1 MATTRIKDIS
11 KTTTDLAS
19 DTYGVFDGATNGTQ
33 KMARNDMYADWA
45 AAYVAA
51 PTTYKLAPLNS
62 GTNKID
68 ATYLPTSGD
77 TPKGEWNASTNSPS
91 LADGSGTA
99 GDYYD
104 VTTAGT
110 QNLGSG
116 SITFTVGDVVKY
128 NGSTWFKIDSVANI
142 LDGSATAAD
151 GRSALSVNSI
161 EEDAQAY
168 ALKTTAPALYFNG
181 SSYVTVADDDK
192 LTFSSSVEFGTTSSG
207 TWSPNDNTPALTDGS
222 GTLNQHYRVDIGAG
236 TVTQGGSTLSV
247 INGTATT
254 AGQAVYYDGAV
265 WRLKDVDDLPFSIA
279 YWNKP
284 TSGTVV
290 GKVVTTATGEWHI
303 AFGSGVYRLYLWTD
317 ASNYI
322 YYDTEDLSA
331 FLDEWCHACFTVSGA
346 GPNSDYAFGSA
357 QVSFYLNGQ
366 PKTVSQVAAGTYAG
380 MSNKGSAVRIGQS
393 SWNGY
398 FKGSIRDVK
407 IFNRELTATE
417 IAQLARGNDLGFAD
431 EWGGAH
437 GAVYTQD
444 ATPSGEWTGVAGTDA
459 DETGPIG
466 GKSNVL
472 KFTVD
477 TASAVHY
484 ISQIPLTAGKR
495 YNIVFDY
502 YIPSG
507 QSNVDGIRADVTGVS
522 SAYSAVSPTLDAWN
536 RANFDVV
543 PTGSTLQIIALD
555 GGATT
560 FQDAGG
566 DDVFYISECK
576 ITEIGCL
583 ADFRSERYDTSTKKL
598 YCLSDNAFVGTG
610 TSVSLT
616 GREVPVYET
625 GTWTPSITFG
635 GGSTGI
641 TYTTQEGSYIRNGSV
656 VYVAGVIVLSAVGS
670 DTGSAKIEGL
680 PFTSKNL
687 GARSEGVTIGL
698 ALGMASLTSAMS
710 AIIEDS
716 TANIILYDWGA
727 SGSVNLTESNFTAT
741 SQISFSAT
749 YQIQ

>member
-1 MATTRIKDIS
+1 VTNPGTRN
-11 KTTTDLAS
+11 
-19 DTYGVFDGATNGTQ
+19 Y
-33 KMARNDMYADWA
+33 
-45 AAYVAA
+45 
-51 PTTYKLAPLNS
+51 
-62 GTNKID
+62 
-68 ATYLPTSGD
+68 
-77 TPKGEWNASTNSPS
+77 
-91 LADGSGTA
+91 GSGNITA
-99 GDYYD
+99 QEGDALVY
-104 VTTAGT
+104 
-110 QNLGSG
+110 SG
-116 SITFTVGDVVKY
+116 SVWQLVEGI
-128 NGSTWFKIDSVANI
+128 ANI
-142 LDGSATAAD
+142 LDGISTASTA
-151 GRSALSVNSI
+151 RTTLEVNSI
-161 EEDAQAY
+161 DEDAQAN
-168 ALKTTAPALYFNG
+168 ALKVTSPALYFNG
-181 SSYVTVADDDK
+181 SSSYVTVADDDR
-192 LTFSSSVEFGTTSSG
+192 FSF
-207 TWSPNDNTPALTDGS
+207 TDG
-222 GTLNQHYRVDIGAG
+222 
-236 TVTQGGSTLSV
+236 
-247 INGTATT
+247 
-254 AGQAVYYDGAV
+254 
-265 WRLKDVDDLPFSIA
+265 VDDLPFSIA

-407 IFNRELTATE
+407 IFNRELTSTE
-417 IAQLARGNDLGFAD
+417 IAELARGNDLGFSE

-437 GAVYTQD
+437 GGVYTQD

-459 DETGPIG
+459 DEAGPVG

-472 KFTVD
+472 KFTVN

-576 ITEIGCL
+576 ITEIGTL
-583 ADFRSERYDTSTKKL
+583 ADFRAEDYNESASKL
-598 YCLSDNAFVGTG
+598 LDRSSNNFVGVG
-610 TSVSLT
+610 TSVTLT
-616 GREVPVYET
+616 GNQRHISADTIDLKNLPT
-625 GTWTPSITFG
+625 S
-635 GGSTGI
+635 S
-641 TYTTQEGSYIRNGSV
+641 
-656 VYVAGVIVLSAVGS
+656 AGLSAGEVWSNG
-670 DTGSAKIEGL
+670 
-680 PFTSKNL
+680 
-687 GARSEGVTIGL
+687 GV
-698 ALGMASLTSAMS
+698 LT
-710 AIIEDS
+710 
-716 TANIILYDWGA
+716 
-727 SGSVNLTESNFTAT
+727 VV
-741 SQISFSAT
+741 
-749 YQIQ
+749 